1 MPVLSRAKVGQWARY
16 RSAGGFEQRLEV
28 VDVTRAKVHLRLQM
42 WLDGR
47 PAGLPTIR
55 EEPIDVDWVL
65 RAATRDKAT
74 VTSRPTTLRVAERD
88 WPTRLTIAR
97 WRLEGVEYE
106 RRTWISSD
114 APIYGLVRMDMTAG
128 DALEASMELIDFGDS
143 TSPAKKP

>member
-1 MPVLSRAKVGQWARY
+1 
-16 RSAGGFEQRLEV
+16 
-28 VDVTRAKVHLRLQM
+28 M